1 MKGQKQVMK
10 RQKEVMKRQ
19 KEVMKRQIEKQK
31 KAKTGWERERHIKR
45 ERAKNIK
52 IKIT

>member
-31 KAKTGWERERHIKR
+31 KAKTGWERHIKR
-45 ERAKNIK
+45 ERATSIE